1 MKQWWIALGS
11 ALAFIALAASVRLG
25 LPNSLDVIIRNW
37 ARPHDVWGT
46 AQLRA
51 DLVVEGLRP
60 SVLAMVLAIFTL
72 AFSVKRRSTR
82 PAALVGGIC
91 LATLAVTLAAKV
103 AIGRLNPHGVLG
115 NDQGSFPSGHIV
127 AVVVCLGL
135 CLLVA
140 QPRLAKWMW
149 LIPALGAA
157 LMAAALLLQAA
168 HWATD
173 IVGGGL
179 LATAVLATVTASGA
193 SRWLHDQS
201 QNDHE
206 AAESRPE
213 PQLHSLTPMSA
224 SGIDSRAI

>member
-11 ALAFIALAASVRLG
+11 ACGFIALAASVRLG
-25 LPNSLDVIIRNW
+25 LPNSLDVIIRGW

-46 AQLRA
+46 AQLWA

-157 LMAAALLLQAA
+157 LMAAALL
-168 HWATD
+168 
-173 IVGGGL
+173 
-179 LATAVLATVTASGA
+179 ATAVLATVTASGA